1 MLQERLNNPFTD
13 GDSISEEEAAV
24 ANAHA
29 SYFPDFSLPELE
41 HEFELGFGLG
51 LGSSRA
57 SIEDVLG
64 LDERFQ
70 TYTDRGD
77 ARASGLTITG
87 GARRPADA
95 RVVVPIV
102 TVQAPS
108 NEDGISLLS
117 TEVDT
122 TEMMQSLDEE
132 HLFYNGGPRSH
143 ASLTAVG
150 IGRK

>member
-1 MLQERLNNPFTD
+1 MPQERLNNPFVD
-13 GDSISEEEAAV
+13 EGPLSEDEAAV

-29 SYFPDFSLPELE
+29 SYFSDFNFPELE
-41 HEFELGFGLG
+41 LGLG

-64 LDERFQ
+64 VN
-70 TYTDRGD
+70 
-77 ARASGLTITG
+77 ASASVLTITENQ
-87 GARRPADA
+87 
-95 RVVVPIV
+95 RVVPRV

-117 TEVDT
+117 SEVDS

-132 HLFYNGGPRSH
+132 HLFYNGGPRGH
-143 ASLTAVG
+143 ASLSAVG
-150 IGRK
+150 VGRK